1 MSAPKVTPMMEQ
13 FYKVKEEY
21 PDALV
26 FYRMGEFYE
35 MFGPD
40 AVVGAGIL
48 EIALTSR
55 DKKKKDALPMCGI
68 PAHSWENY
76 ANKLTKAGHKV
87 AICEQLENPALAKGL
102 VKRGVVKV
110 ITPGTVLSSQ
120 LLDEKT
126 NRFIA
131 SIYIDEKNL
140 RLGLAFADLTTGEF
154 EFDEADLDKAATS
167 FMERMQGYQ
176 PVEVLYPNSDD
187 TEASYQKILQDLTGG
202 IYKKPH
208 LEAFDSYSFGQSE
221 AERSLKDH
229 FELQSLDVF
238 GLEKAPDA
246 LQACGGLLG
255 YLKATQKDALRHVT
269 QITACP
275 KKGVMSLDGSTIRN
289 LELFEPLQT
298 SFDDHSL
305 IQLIDKTKTPMG
317 ARLLKKWLLHP
328 LMEQAQIEQRY
339 EAIGYLVK
347 ENWKGSSLRKSL
359 SAINDLERIISRL
372 ALPNANLHDLLRLR
386 NGLAPLEEI
395 QIQVSQLENA
405 GLQELVGEFDPLLD
419 LFALLQSQIMEQP
432 NLKAGDGGFIN
443 HGVSAELDEFR
454 SLAQNSK
461 QHLANLEASEK
472 QQTGITSLKV
482 GYNKVF
488 GYFIEIS
495 NASKHL
501 APENYI
507 RKQTLTNGERFITE
521 ELKELEEKIITAQD
535 EAIRIETAFLEDLL
549 SRIKAQINRVQ
560 KTAQKIALLDV
571 LASLASIA
579 VDNNYV
585 RPELNTDNY
594 MEIIG
599 GRHPVIETLFPDDPF
614 VSNDCILD
622 QSSDYISV
630 ITGPNMGGKS
640 TYMRQAALI
649 CLMAQIGSFVPA
661 KSAKLPIFDRIFT
674 RVGAS
679 DNLARGQS
687 TFMVEM
693 NEAASILN
701 SATENSFVILDEIGR
716 GTSTFDGI
724 SIAWA
729 ILEHLHKKKSL
740 TLFATHYH
748 ELILLEEE
756 LEGVFNEKVTVEE
769 AGEGIVFLRK
779 VVAGKADKSYGI
791 QVASLAGLP
800 FEVVMRAKGILH
812 ELEKAEDNLKSTR
825 KKAIKDSAN
834 QQITFAPIEASWV
847 GELREFDLNSHTP
860 LQAMEFLY
868 KIKEQLK

>member
-13 FYKVKEEY
+13 FLKVKAEY

-40 AVVGAGIL
+40 AVTGAAIL

-55 DKKKKDALPMCGI
+55 DKKKKDGLPMCGI

-87 AICEQLENPALAKGL
+87 AICDQLEDPSQSKGL

-120 LLDEKT
+120 LLDEKS

-131 SIYIDEKNL
+131 AIYADEKTK

-154 EFDEADLDKAATS
+154 EFDEADLTKAALS
-167 FMERMQGYQ
+167 FTERMQGYQ
-176 PVEVLYPNSDD
+176 PVEVLYPDRQEDEALYKNLLSD
-187 TEASYQKILQDLTGG
+187 ITGG
-202 IYKKPH
+202 IYQKPH
-208 LEAFDSYSFGQSE
+208 LEAFDGYSFGLSE

-238 GLEKAPDA
+238 GLEKSSEA
-246 LQACGGLLG
+246 LKACGGLLG

-269 QITACP
+269 QIKACP
-275 KKGVMSLDGSTIRN
+275 KKGVMALDGSTIRN

-298 SFDDHSL
+298 SLEDHSL
-305 IQLIDKTKTPMG
+305 IQLLDKTKTPMG

-328 LMEQAQIEQRY
+328 LMEQTRIERRY

-359 SAINDLERIISRL
+359 SSINDLERIIARL

-386 NGLAPLEEI
+386 NGVEPLAEI
-395 QIQVSQLENA
+395 QAQVIQLENA

-419 LFALLQSQIMEQP
+419 LFALLESHIMEQP

-443 HGVSAELDEFR
+443 HGISAELDELR
-454 SLAQNSK
+454 SLTQNSK

-472 QQTGITSLKV
+472 QRTGITSLKV
-482 GYNKVF
+482 GYNRVF

-501 APENYI
+501 APEDYI
-507 RKQTLTNGERFITE
+507 RKQTLTNGERYITD

-535 EAIRIETAFLEDLL
+535 EAIKIETALLEDLL
-549 SRIKAQINRVQ
+549 NRIKAQINRVQ
-560 KTAQKIALLDV
+560 KTAKGVALLDV
-571 LASLASIA
+571 LAGLANIA
-579 VDNNYV
+579 VTNNYV
-585 RPELNTDNY
+585 RPELNTVNQL
-594 MEIIG
+594 EIIG

-614 VSNDCILD
+614 VSNDLILD
-622 QSSDYISV
+622 QSRDYISV

-701 SATENSFVILDEIGR
+701 NATANSFVILDEIGR

-756 LEGVFNEKVTVEE
+756 LDGVFNEKVTVEE

-800 FEVVMRAKGILH
+800 FEVVMRAKGILT

-825 KKAIKDSAN
+825 KKAIKDSSN
-834 QQITFAPIEASWV
+834 QQITFAPIEARWV